1 MANRSYLYSL
11 TNQPKS
17 YYDRPDSINELSEWA
32 YDVPLAYKILMSG
45 NPQRCASL
53 ISDGFEEEAE
63 KTPLYAIT
71 ADFDIGFQR
80 LLKFKS
86 IVEPLIYAEDDGMKE
101 EINEGFNYLIE
112 SRLPYLLLETIELEI
127 MCTNDRDELRDNVDK
142 DIELIKLVG
151 EAVDALPEDEEQARE
166 ILKVVAKTQQDNVF
180 SVFYGIELNH
190 KFDYAECLQTMGI
203 GYWHDGLYYSLWN
216 KEEFE
221 KNSDELKG

>member
-17 YYDRPDSINELSEWA
+17 YYDRPESINDLSEWA

-53 ISDGFEEEAE
+53 ISDGFEDEVE

-86 IVEPLIYAEDDGMKE
+86 IVEPLIYAEDDGMKQSVE
-101 EINEGFNYLIE
+101 EGFDYLTE
-112 SRLPYLLLETIELEI
+112 SRLPFLLLETIELEL
-127 MCTNDRDELRDNVDK
+127 MGTDDKDELRNNVDK

-151 EAVDALPEDEEQARE
+151 EAVDALPADYEQARE
-166 ILKVVAKTQQDNVF
+166 ILKVAAKSKQDNAF
-180 SVFYGIELNH
+180 SVFYGIELNE
-190 KFDYAECLQTMGI
+190 KFDYSECIQTMGI
-203 GYWHDGLYYSLWN
+203 GYWCDGLYYSLWN

-221 KNSDELKG
+221 KNSG

>member
-17 YYDRPDSINELSEWA
+17 YYDRPESINDLSEWA
-32 YDVPLAYKILMSG
+32 YDVPLAYRILMSG

-53 ISDGFEEEAE
+53 ISDGFEDEVE

-86 IVEPLIYAEDDGMKE
+86 IVEPLIYAEDDGMKQGVE
-101 EINEGFNYLIE
+101 EGFDYLAE
-112 SRLPYLLLETIELEI
+112 SRLPFLLLETIELEL
-127 MCTNDRDELRDNVDK
+127 MGTDDKDELRNNVDK

-151 EAVDALPEDEEQARE
+151 EAVDALPADYEQARE
-166 ILKVVAKTQQDNVF
+166 ILKVAAKSKQDNVF
-180 SVFYGIELNH
+180 SVFYGIELNE
-190 KFDYAECLQTMGI
+190 KFDYSECIQTMGI
-203 GYWHDGLYYSLWN
+203 GYWCDGLYYSLWN

-221 KNSDELKG
+221 KNSG

>member
-17 YYDRPDSINELSEWA
+17 YYDRPDSINGLSEWA
-32 YDVPLAYKILMSG
+32 YEVPLAYKILMSG

-53 ISDGFEEEAE
+53 ISDGFDEEEE

-71 ADFDIGFQR
+71 ADFDVGFQR

-86 IVEPLIYAEDDGMKE
+86 IVEPLIFAEDDGIQQ
-101 EINEGFNYLIE
+101 EINEGFNYLTE

-127 MCTNDRDELRDNVDK
+127 MCTNDKDELRENVDK

-151 EAVDALPEDEEQARE
+151 KAVDALPEDSEQARE
-166 ILKVVAKTQQDNVF
+166 VLKLAATTKQDNVF
-180 SVFYGIELNH
+180 SVFYGIELNE
-190 KFDYAECLQTMGI
+190 KFDYSECIQSMGL
-203 GYWHDGLYYSLWN
+203 GYWYNELYYSLWN

-221 KNSDELKG
+221 KNYD

>member
-11 TNQPKS
+11 TNQPES
-17 YYDRPDSINELSEWA
+17 YYDRPDRINELSEWA

-53 ISDGFEEEAE
+53 ISNGFDEEEE

-86 IVEPLIYAEDDGMKE
+86 IVEPLIYAKDDGMKQDIDE
-101 EINEGFNYLIE
+101 SFDYLAE

-127 MCTNDRDELRDNVDK
+127 MCTNDKDELRENVDK
-142 DIELIKLVG
+142 DIEFIKLVG
-151 EAVDALPEDEEQARE
+151 EAVDALPEESEQARE
-166 ILKVVAKTQQDNVF
+166 ILKLAATTKQDNIF
-180 SVFYGIELNH
+180 SVFYGIELNE
-190 KFDYAECLQTMGI
+190 KFDHADCLQTMGI
-203 GYWHDGLYYSLWN
+203 GYWCDGLYYSLWN

-221 KNSDELKG
+221 KNSD